1 MKKKVPVA
9 RNVGE
14 AREKAIRE
22 LRDGLDVDLLL
33 AHALGLTRERLY
45 AHPEQVLTDRERQVF
60 HEYVARRAAREP
72 LAYITGRREFYGL
85 DLRVDASVL
94 IPRPATECLVERAL
108 AWWRENPPAPGPND
122 PALIVE
128 AGAGSGAI
136 SLALAS
142 ELPEATVIAGE
153 VSVAAARVAHENVQR
168 LDLAGR
174 VYAVIAD
181 LQPPT
186 GPAPRLL
193 VANLPY
199 IPRAVIDT
207 LEPEVCDHEPRA
219 ALDGGDDGFDLYR
232 RFIDEMRVV
241 PGGAAAIEIGRDQA
255 ALIRAAVSGHDPRL
269 TVEVTPDLEGF
280 DRVALI
286 RGFR

>member
-1 MKKKVPVA
+1 MA

-14 AREKAIRE
+14 ARKNALDR

-33 AHALGLTRERLY
+33 AHALGLSRERLY
-45 AHPEQVLTDRERQVF
+45 AHPERPLTTAEQQTF
-60 HEYVARRAAREP
+60 SQYVQRRAAREP
-72 LAYITGRREFYGL
+72 LAYIIGRREFYGL
-85 DLRVDASVL
+85 ALLVDASVL

-108 AWWRENPPAPGPND
+108 EWWRGPNIAPHSIE

-136 SLALAS
+136 SLALAAELS
-142 ELPEATVIAGE
+142 EVTVIAGE
-153 VSVAAARVAHENVQR
+153 LSPAAARIAHENAQR
-168 LDLAGR
+168 LNLTGR
-174 VYAVIAD
+174 VYPVIAD
-181 LQPPT
+181 LQPDT

-207 LEPEVCDHEPRA
+207 LEPEVRDHEPRS
-219 ALDGGDDGFDLYR
+219 ALDGGADGFDLYR
-232 RFIDEMRVV
+232 RLLAEMRVA
-241 PGGAAAIEIGRDQA
+241 PGGAAVIEISHDQVALVRD
-255 ALIRAAVSGHDPRL
+255 AVNRRDPRL
-269 TVEVTPDLEGF
+269 TVAVTTDLEGF

-286 RGFR
+286 RGFQ